1 MHRSV
6 LRQALWLGLLVTFVL
21 GVSACGGEGDHSA
34 SGQQHPKE
42 RTLPNLNGPL
52 PPGRY
57 SSQEFKPQLS
67 LTLGKGWTLRF
78 SETTKEFDIMRTGPT
93 MNVGMDKSVAPGIT
107 FLHVQQVYNYPS
119 GSVSRAPDDMASW
132 LEKHPD
138 LHAAS
143 PVPTKVGGVHAVRID
158 TQRPS
163 DDVLLFPL
171 GQETEWG
178 VNPKSKF
185 RFIVVNSVKGK
196 TVIIAVGGPAGQ
208 FEELLPKAQEV
219 LGTVKWEGT

>member
-1 MHRSV
+1 M
-6 LRQALWLGLLVTFVL
+6 WEWI
-21 GVSACGGEGDHSA
+21 SA
-34 SGQQHPKE
+34 
-42 RTLPNLNGPL
+42 
-52 PPGRY
+52 
-57 SSQEFKPQLS
+57 
-67 LTLGKGWTLRF
+67 
-78 SETTKEFDIMRTGPT
+78 
-93 MNVGMDKSVAPGIT
+93 VAPGIT
-107 FLHVQQVYNYPS
+107 FLHVQQVYSYQS
-119 GSVSRAPDDMASW
+119 GSISRAPDDMASW

-143 PVPTKVGGVHAVRID
+143 PVPTKVGGAHAVRID
-158 TQRPS
+158 TQRLS

-185 RFIVVNSVKGK
+185 RFIVVNSVKGE
-196 TVIIAVGGPAGQ
+196 TVIIAVGGPEGQ